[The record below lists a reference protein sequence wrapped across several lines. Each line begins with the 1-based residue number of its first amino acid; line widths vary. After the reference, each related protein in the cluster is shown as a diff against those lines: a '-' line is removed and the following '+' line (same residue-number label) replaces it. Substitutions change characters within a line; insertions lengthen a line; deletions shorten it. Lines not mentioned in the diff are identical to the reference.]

1 MEKFLELCINISFPF
16 SGSECNEWMFRCNN
30 EQCIPY
36 WWKCDGS
43 PDCSD
48 RSDELECGQIHT
60 QPGFSPPDNEEEGGD
75 DETHEN
81 VTNEPGTCKSQL
93 RFD

>member
-1 MEKFLELCINISFPF
+1 
-16 SGSECNEWMFRCNN
+16 MFRCNN

-43 PDCSD
+43 PDCAD

-60 QPGFSPPDNEEEGGD
+60 QPGFSPPDNNEEEGEGGD
-75 DETHEN
+75 DETHES
-81 VTNEPGTCKSQL
+81 VTNEPGTCKSPIM
-93 RFD
+93 F